1 MTQDFKVKDLKL
13 AEFGNKEISL
23 AETEMP
29 GLMAIRSEYQSS
41 KPLKGARIIGC
52 LHMTIQTAVLIET
65 LVVLG
70 AEVRWSSCN
79 IFSTQDHAAAA
90 IAAKGIPVFA
100 WKGETEEEYCG
111 ALNKLLMERKIG
123 NQIFY

>member
-1 MTQDFKVKDLKL
+1 MAQDFKVKDLKL

-52 LHMTIQTAVLIET
+52 LHMTIANCSFNRNI
-65 LVVLG
+65 
-70 AEVRWSSCN
+70 SS
-79 IFSTQDHAAAA
+79 FR
-90 IAAKGIPVFA
+90 
-100 WKGETEEEYCG
+100 CG
-111 ALNKLLMERKIG
+111 G
-123 NQIFY
+123 

>member
-52 LHMTIQTAVLIET
+52 LAYDNPNCSFNRNISCA
-65 LVVLG
+65 
-70 AEVRWSSCN
+70 WS
-79 IFSTQDHAAAA
+79 
-90 IAAKGIPVFA
+90 
-100 WKGETEEEYCG
+100 
-111 ALNKLLMERKIG
+111 
-123 NQIFY
+123 

>member
-41 KPLKGARIIGC
+41 KPLKGAKIIIADEGPGFNESNIGKVFERFYSNRPKEMFG
-52 LHMTIQTAVLIET
+52 LHSGLGLNIVKNIVESHKGHIKAYNLNEEGRRGAVVEIDLP
-65 LVVLG
+65 
-70 AEVRWSSCN
+70 
-79 IFSTQDHAAAA
+79 
-90 IAAKGIPVFA
+90 IAD
-100 WKGETEEEYCG
+100 
-111 ALNKLLMERKIG
+111 
-123 NQIFY
+123 